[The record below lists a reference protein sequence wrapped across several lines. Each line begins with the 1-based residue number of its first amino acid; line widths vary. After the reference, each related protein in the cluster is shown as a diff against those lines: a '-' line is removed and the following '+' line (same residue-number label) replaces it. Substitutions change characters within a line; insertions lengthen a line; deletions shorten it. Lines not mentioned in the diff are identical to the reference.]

1 MSTLFHYTPAPSCVE
16 GRAYSAFIRL
26 SAIAL
31 VVLSAWW
38 WWKLGFANTA
48 ASTSAS
54 APASTGNTLQVPTP
68 WILAGLAIMAYT
80 AAQLQVSRTRIDAT
94 GLHQTWIWDKHLT
107 WEDAGMLK
115 LIRLRGLEWL
125 IAPRLYTRSITGKLA
140 VFYAS
145 DDVLLSE
152 FGRIVEAHAAHKT
165 RLMQSLS

>member
-1 MSTLFHYTPAPSCVE
+1 
-16 GRAYSAFIRL
+16 
-26 SAIAL
+26 
-31 VVLSAWW
+31 
-38 WWKLGFANTA
+38 
-48 ASTSAS
+48 
-54 APASTGNTLQVPTP
+54 
-68 WILAGLAIMAYT
+68 LAGLAIMAYT